1 MAGISSKAAG
11 KLENRFKYN
20 GIELDT
26 TFGLNEYEAHFRDL
40 DPAIGRWW
48 QIDPKVDAG
57 YESVSPYASMYNDPI
72 RFSDPLGDEGDDDGI
87 FSRAWRNFKENL
99 ASARDKVVGL
109 VAQGISNLKDN
120 WDNGRTL
127 PQVLWS
133 EFKENP
139 LSAITGI
146 GALETRAAPVILEEL
161 NVAAKTTT
169 TEVKAVEATTTHRA
183 IDYSKLKEPRKV
195 GEGLPTTKAQRD
207 RILEANRKANGG
219 MLKSDKSGK
228 VLDPPSQSKKG
239 IPANM
244 NQAEIDHVKARSKGG
259 SNSNSNMQVLSKE
272 ENLKK
277 RNN

>member
-11 KLENRFKYN
+11 KLENRYKYN
-20 GIELDT
+20 GIEL
-26 TFGLNEYEAHFRDL
+26 NEDLGVNTYDAYFREL
-40 DPAIGRWW
+40 DYQTGRWW

-57 YESVSPYASMYNDPI
+57 YEGVSPYASMYNDPI

-139 LSAITGI
+139 MSAIGGI
-146 GALETRAAPVILEEL
+146 GALERRAVPLIAKEVQILKTEVS
-161 NVAAKTTT
+161 VAANEVKA
-169 TEVKAVEATTTHRA
+169 EVKAV
-183 IDYSKLKEPRKV
+183 DYSGLKEPKKV
-195 GEGLPTTKAQRD
+195 GEGLKTTSAQRQ
-207 RILEANRKANGG
+207 RILQANRDANGG
-219 MLKSDKSGK
+219 VLKSDKSGK
-228 VLDPPSQSKKG
+228 VLDAPTQSKRGVK
-239 IPANM
+239 ANM
-244 NQAEIDHVKARSKGG
+244 NQAEVDHIKARSKGG

-277 RNN
+277 RDN